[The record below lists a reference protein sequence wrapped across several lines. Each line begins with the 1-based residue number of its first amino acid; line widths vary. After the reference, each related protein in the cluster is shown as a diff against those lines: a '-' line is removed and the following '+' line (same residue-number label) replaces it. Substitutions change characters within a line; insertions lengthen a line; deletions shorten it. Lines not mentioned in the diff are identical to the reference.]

1 VPQSPNHGKKTIE
14 PDPYTGQMNVLFE
27 LMALTMRMS
36 DQLVK
41 DTTKLKD
48 AGNDAQD
55 NANYLDD
62 FINRLIN
69 GEGVTDDRIDP
80 GGPKRLQ
87 LPMEIFL
94 FFKDN
99 NIQIDGQNVVD
110 WVRENFNGGS
120 PYLDQGQFM
129 KFKTAASNYARRASD
144 FVTQANLDI
153 QRMLGY
159 FNTQATMAMN
169 LQSGQTDLNK
179 GVANKFAG

>member
-55 NANYLDD
+55 NANKIDD
-62 FINRLIN
+62 IINDIIRDDSTNPEEKKRPIPAEIIEFFRKN
-69 GEGVTDDRIDP
+69 G
-80 GGPKRLQ
+80 
-87 LPMEIFL
+87 
-94 FFKDN
+94 
-99 NIQIDGQNVVD
+99 IQIDGKNID
-110 WVRENFNGGS
+110 EWLKENSPNGV
-120 PYLDQGQFM
+120 DQGQFM
-129 KFKTAASNYARRASD
+129 KLKTAASNYARRASD

-179 GVANKFAG
+179 GIANKFAG